1 VAEHLPEDS
10 AKSFVAALVGA
21 APVILFSVAIPNQ
34 GGTHHVNER
43 WQSYWAALFAEHG
56 YIALDCVRPAVF
68 GDQRVELWY
77 RQNILM
83 FCLPGR
89 CPSGYMAVRSP
100 YYLDRVDPE
109 LFTRVANGP
118 PYSGREAL
126 HMLPRIPS
134 VLTRAIIRKIRARL

>member
-1 VAEHLPEDS
+1 MRQAREIIHLKFS
-10 AKSFVAALVGA
+10 ACFRTREIARRLGIAASTVRETLRRLGSTGLNW
-21 APVILFSVAIPNQ
+21 PL
-34 GGTHHVNER
+34 
-43 WQSYWAALFAEHG
+43 HG